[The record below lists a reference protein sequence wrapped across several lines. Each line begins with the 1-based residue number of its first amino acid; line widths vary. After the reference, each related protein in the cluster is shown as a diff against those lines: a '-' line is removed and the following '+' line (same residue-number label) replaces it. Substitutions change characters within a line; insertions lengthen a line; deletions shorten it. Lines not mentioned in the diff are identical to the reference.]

1 MGICSQKELPDDR
14 KSNPQKP
21 KPGMTL
27 EQRIANSK
35 FKHRL
40 YEMCERVGHSRG
52 DEITEWMQQTYKDT
66 YHSSTTMLNGTKS

>member
-1 MGICSQKELPDDR
+1 MGICSQKELPDD
-14 KSNPQKP
+14 KKPSSQKP

-40 YEMCERVGHSRG
+40 Y
-52 DEITEWMQQTYKDT
+52 
-66 YHSSTTMLNGTKS
+66 